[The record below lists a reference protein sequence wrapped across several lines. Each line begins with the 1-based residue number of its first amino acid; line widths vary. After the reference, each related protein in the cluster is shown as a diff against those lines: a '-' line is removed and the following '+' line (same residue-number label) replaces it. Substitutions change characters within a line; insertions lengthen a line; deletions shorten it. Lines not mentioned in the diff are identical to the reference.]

1 MSNKKSQINKT
12 ILLSHIALGF
22 MILNP
27 FVANAQEAPFEVP
40 QEVSQ
45 EIPQE
50 VPMVSEDMNA
60 QFDGEINP
68 LDAPA
73 PTSLDAPIDPNANI
87 PDGPIMVPHSGQYY
101 DSSSFGTSSVGRTAP
116 REVDPK
122 YEPGTRYVTVT
133 KNAGSGSFSA
143 QLISAQ
149 RALKLGRY
157 TSALEIYE
165 RLYSSNSKNPR
176 VLMGL
181 AVAQQNSG
189 FNESALAT
197 YEELL
202 RVSPNNAD
210 ATVNML
216 GLVSAQNPDNAYN
229 ILFNMWA
236 KNNRNPS
243 IAAQL
248 GLTAAELGEYETAMK
263 YLGIAS
269 SMEPTNPNHYY
280 NIAVVSDRA
289 GMVKQAIEFYQKTL
303 EMDAST
309 SSGKRIS
316 RDVVYDRL
324 ATLRSL

>member
-1 MSNKKSQINKT
+1 MSNKKFQINKT
-12 ILLSHIALGF
+12 ILLSHIALGLF
-22 MILNP
+22 VLTP
-27 FVANAQEAPFEVP
+27 FAVNAQEAPLEDVT
-40 QEVSQ
+40 
-45 EIPQE
+45 I
-50 VPMVSEDMNA
+50 SEDVNV
-60 QFDGEINP
+60 QFDGEVNP

-73 PTSLDAPIDPNANI
+73 PTSLDASISPNANI
-87 PDGPIMVPHSGQYY
+87 PDGPIIVPHSGSYY
-101 DSSSFGTSSVGRTAP
+101 DSSSFGTSSIGRTAP
-116 REVDPK
+116 REIDPK
-122 YEPGTRYVTVT
+122 YEPGSRYVTVT
-133 KNAGSGSFSA
+133 KNAGSDSFSA

-165 RLYSSNSKNPR
+165 RLYSGNSKNPR

-181 AVAQQNSG
+181 AVAQQISG

-202 RVSPNNAD
+202 KVSPNDAD

-216 GLVSAQNPDNAYN
+216 GLVSSQNPDNAYN
-229 ILFNMWA
+229 LLSNMWA

-248 GLTAAELGEYETAMK
+248 GLTAAELGEYETAIK

-269 SMEPTNPNHYY
+269 SMEPNNPNHYY

-309 SSGKRIS
+309 SSGKKLS

-324 ATLRSL
+324 AKLRSL